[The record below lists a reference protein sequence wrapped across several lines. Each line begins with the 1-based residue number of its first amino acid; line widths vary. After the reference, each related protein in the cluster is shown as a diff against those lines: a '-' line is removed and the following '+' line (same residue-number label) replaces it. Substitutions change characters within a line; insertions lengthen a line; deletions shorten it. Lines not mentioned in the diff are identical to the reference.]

1 MRQYGRVRGEV
12 RMAWGQRA
20 SLSVAG
26 SVLLMGCALSSFAAV
41 PDDDQPKS
49 LSVPDVVAE
58 VLPSVVSVMA
68 HGPIRLAPSQTLPSG
83 SRSGLII
90 SPGFIPSSNH
100 LVTGAMRLVVG
111 LYDGRLVPGRVV
123 GRDFL
128 TDLALIKI
136 EIEGLVPAKL
146 GKSSRLRIGE
156 TVVAIG
162 NPLAMKGGATVS
174 VGVVSAVDRA
184 IVPPSGETLYNLIQ
198 SDAAIN
204 PGSSGGPLV
213 DLSGRVVVI
222 NTTVAPAAQNI
233 SYAVAI
239 DEAIP
244 VVQSLLVRG
253 SMLRPSLGFVPVTIT
268 DSVVASFSLDVER
281 GVLIV
286 WVEPGSPAAQAGLR
300 EGDVVTAVDITQ
312 VYNMSDLWHALL
324 KDGSPSLAVTLSVVR
339 KSTQEKIPLKRPVTK

>member
-1 MRQYGRVRGEV
+1 MLFR
-12 RMAWGQRA
+12 
-20 SLSVAG
+20 S
-26 SVLLMGCALSSFAAV
+26 ALV
-41 PDDDQPKS
+41 K
-49 LSVPDVVAE
+49 V
-58 VLPSVVSVMA
+58 
-68 HGPIRLAPSQTLPSG
+68 
-83 SRSGLII
+83 
-90 SPGFIPSSNH
+90 
-100 LVTGAMRLVVG
+100 
-111 LYDGRLVPGRVV
+111 
-123 GRDFL
+123 
-128 TDLALIKI
+128 
-136 EIEGLVPAKL
+136 EIEGLVPTKL
-146 GKSSRLRIGE
+146 GRSSRLRIGE

-174 VGVVSAVDRA
+174 VGVVSALDRA

-213 DLSGRVVVI
+213 DLSGRVVGI
-222 NTTVAPAAQNI
+222 NTAVAPAAQNI

-324 KDGSPSLAVTLSVVR
+324 KDGSTSPTVTLSVVR
-339 KSTQEKIPLKRPVTK
+339 KSTQEKVQLKRPVTK

>member
-1 MRQYGRVRGEV
+1 
-12 RMAWGQRA
+12 MAWGQRA

-26 SVLLMGCALSSFAAV
+26 SVLLMGCALSSVAAV
-41 PDDDQPKS
+41 PDDDLPPKS
-49 LSVPDVVAE
+49 LSVPDAVAE
-58 VLPSVVSVMA
+58 ALPAVVTVMA

-83 SRSGLII
+83 SGSGIII
-90 SPGFIPSSNH
+90 SPGYILTSNH
-100 LVTGAMRLVVG
+100 LVTGATRLVVG

-128 TDLALIKI
+128 TDLALVKV
-136 EIEGLVPAKL
+136 EIEGLVPANL
-146 GKSSRLRIGE
+146 GRSSRLRIGE
-156 TVVAIG
+156 TV
-162 NPLAMKGGATVS
+162 
-174 VGVVSAVDRA
+174 
-184 IVPPSGETLYNLIQ
+184 YNLIQ

-213 DLSGRVVVI
+213 DLSGRVVGI
-222 NTTVAPAAQNI
+222 NTAVAPAAQNI

-268 DSVVASFSLDVER
+268 GSVVASFGLDVER
-281 GVLIV
+281 GVLVV

-324 KDGSPSLAVTLSVVR
+324 KDGPASPTVTLSVVR
-339 KSTQEKIPLKRPVTK
+339 KSTQEKIQLKRPVTK